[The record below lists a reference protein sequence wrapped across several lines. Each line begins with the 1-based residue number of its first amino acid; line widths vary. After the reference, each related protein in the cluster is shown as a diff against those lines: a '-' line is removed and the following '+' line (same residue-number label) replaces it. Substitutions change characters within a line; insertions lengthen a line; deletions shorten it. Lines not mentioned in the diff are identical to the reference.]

1 MSPASSFILL
11 AQTSHMNVQIIM
23 IGCANTLMSKFKTK
37 LWCILRH
44 KINKIDDVNRTKL
57 IKKKYQR
64 SEKMNQGNY
73 RLVQGEKGQ
82 VANAACLL
90 WPDVN
95 EQL

>member
-1 MSPASSFILL
+1 M
-11 AQTSHMNVQIIM
+11 
-23 IGCANTLMSKFKTK
+23 
-37 LWCILRH
+37 
-44 KINKIDDVNRTKL
+44 NKIDDVNRTRL